1 MPKPASTVHRI
12 HFEDHDPR
20 DFERLVFAYLLRTDR
35 WVMLDWYGQV
45 GSDLGRDIWGVRDR
59 DDRRK
64 HTVCIQCANR
74 RQVAFAK
81 VAPDIDKVSAGPN
94 GIPDEFLLVTGG
106 SVSAELR
113 DRV

>member
-74 RQVAFAK
+74 LDGDGYNLKRLIANRQDIFAAYLQMRPQK
-81 VAPDIDKVSAGPN
+81 R
-94 GIPDEFLLVTGG
+94 E
-106 SVSAELR
+106 EQ
-113 DRV
+113 